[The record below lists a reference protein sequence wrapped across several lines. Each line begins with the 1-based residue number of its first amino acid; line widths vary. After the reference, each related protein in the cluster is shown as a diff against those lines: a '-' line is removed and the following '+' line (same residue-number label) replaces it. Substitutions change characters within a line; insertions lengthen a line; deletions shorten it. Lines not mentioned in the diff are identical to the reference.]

1 MKGMEVFMRSIF
13 KKNQVII
20 SVIALMLIAAGYM
33 SYTTDIN
40 NDLKTA
46 VLKDAEEYAELGDA
60 QLVSSQVANNEN
72 TETQEESKNA
82 NDGNLQENG
91 KNENVPSGD
100 KNSNTTNMQETN
112 EAVDTS
118 THISE
123 SSYFTESR
131 LEREKMYSQMLES
144 YQKIL
149 ENSQIT
155 DTQKEIAQNEVSK
168 INKTKNGYEVEIVEY
183 LEDYENAMGLED
195 ETEVYDIYI
204 KNLNQETVATI
215 ESNENETRK
224 IEVIKE
230 NIDKFT
236 TKTVKLMKNS
246 EGKIFVESVE

>member
-60 QLVSSQVANNEN
+60 QLVSSQIANNEN

-118 THISE
+118 TQNSG

-168 INKTKNGYEVEIVEY
+168 INKTKNAIMIA
-183 LEDYENAMGLED
+183 ENL
-195 ETEVYDIYI
+195 I
-204 KNLNQETVATI
+204 KNKDFSDVVIFVNGNSVNVVVKEKTLKTEQIAQIQNIVTREI
-215 ESNENETRK
+215 END
-224 IEVIKE
+224 IE
-230 NIDKFT
+230 NIHISCK
-236 TKTVKLMKNS
+236 
-246 EGKIFVESVE
+246 E

>member
-91 KNENVPSGD
+91 KNENMPSGD
-100 KNSNTTNMQETN
+100 KNSDTTNMQETN

-118 THISE
+118 TQNSE

-168 INKTKNGYEVEIVEY
+168 INKTKNAIMIA
-183 LEDYENAMGLED
+183 ENL
-195 ETEVYDIYI
+195 I
-204 KNLNQETVATI
+204 KNKDFSDVVIFVNGNSVNVVVKEKTLKTEQIAQIQNIVTREI
-215 ESNENETRK
+215 END
-224 IEVIKE
+224 IE
-230 NIDKFT
+230 NIHISCK
-236 TKTVKLMKNS
+236 
-246 EGKIFVESVE
+246 E

>member
-1 MKGMEVFMRSIF
+1 MKGMKVFMRSIF

-72 TETQEESKNA
+72 TETQEESKNTSSETQQESKTA

-91 KNENVPSGD
+91 KNENVQSGD

-118 THISE
+118 TQNSG

-168 INKTKNGYEVEIVEY
+168 INKTKNAIMIA
-183 LEDYENAMGLED
+183 ENL
-195 ETEVYDIYI
+195 I
-204 KNLNQETVATI
+204 KNKDFSDVVIFVNGNSVNVVVKEKTLKTEQIAQIQNIVTREI
-215 ESNENETRK
+215 END
-224 IEVIKE
+224 IE
-230 NIDKFT
+230 NIHISCK
-236 TKTVKLMKNS
+236 
-246 EGKIFVESVE
+246 E

>member
-72 TETQEESKNA
+72 TETQEASKNA

-91 KNENVPSGD
+91 KNENMPSGD
-100 KNSNTTNMQETN
+100 KNSDTTNMQETN

-118 THISE
+118 TQNSE

-168 INKTKNGYEVEIVEY
+168 INKTKNAIMIA
-183 LEDYENAMGLED
+183 ENL
-195 ETEVYDIYI
+195 I
-204 KNLNQETVATI
+204 KNKDFSDVVIFVNGNSVNVVVKEKTLKTEQIAQIQNIVTREI
-215 ESNENETRK
+215 END
-224 IEVIKE
+224 IE
-230 NIDKFT
+230 NIHISCK
-236 TKTVKLMKNS
+236 
-246 EGKIFVESVE
+246 E